1 MFAFTYSAAILSIV
15 NLGFAAFLF
24 ILYWRKNKKQHI
36 IKYLIL
42 LLVTS
47 AIWLLGNAIS
57 DITTNFNDLVL
68 WGGIALIAGNLTM
81 ASYLCIVEYFV
92 YERISKC
99 KFIIFFLPVIIMSL
113 FAFTKYNIYDAI
125 FPFNKPAISITGELY
140 WVVLSYIF
148 FTWFYSLI
156 IVIKKIKTATTI
168 QRAQINYI
176 FFGFAFQFVGAII
189 CTFILPFMGNNSYFT
204 LSPQFIIF
212 LNGAI
217 AYAILKHRL
226 IDVKIIIQKS
236 LVYSLIIIV
245 VVGIYLLIISLITSL
260 ITLTGI
266 KYHFIASLFAALFG
280 AIGVPPLKKYLK
292 RKTDKIFFKDR
303 VPYADAVHALSS
315 AMNLSLDLH
324 DLLKRTA
331 ETLCTIFKPNEIKIF
346 LNRENILLHK
356 KNSHNSRIT
365 ILSDAEFEILPADD
379 DSMLVNAEYDS
390 ITLAQVF
397 IGEKLSGD
405 IYLPEDRQILQT
417 FSGQF
422 AMALQKTFYY
432 EKMKKHAEKLEN
444 LLSNKK

>member
-1 MFAFTYSAAILSIV
+1 MFVFTYSAAILSIV

-24 ILYWRKNKKQHI
+24 VLYWRKNKKQHI
-36 IKYLIL
+36 VKYLIL
-42 LLVTS
+42 LLVAS
-47 AIWLLGNAIS
+47 AIWLLSNAIA
-57 DITTNFNDLVL
+57 DITATFNDLVL

-81 ASYLCIVEYFV
+81 ASYLCIVEFFV

-99 KFIIFFLPVIIMSL
+99 KLIIFFLPVIVMGL

-156 IVIKKIKTATTI
+156 IVIKKRKTATTI
-168 QRAQINYI
+168 QKAQINYI

-189 CTFILPFMGNNSYFT
+189 CTFILPFMGNNNYFT
-204 LSPQFIIF
+204 FSPQFIIF

-226 IDVKIIIQKS
+226 VDVKIIIQKS
-236 LVYSLIIIV
+236 V
-245 VVGIYLLIISLITSL
+245 IYLFLIATVIGAYLL
-260 ITLTGI
+260 AVCLL
-266 KYHFIASLFAALFG
+266 SLFASHYNSAYQPFAILLATLLG
-280 AIGVPPLKKYLK
+280 IIGVPYLKKYFK

-303 VPYADAVHALSS
+303 VPYTDAVHAISS
-315 AMNLSLDLH
+315 AMNLSLDLN

-346 LNRENILLHK
+346 LYRENILLHK

-365 ILSDAEFEILPADD
+365 ILNDAEFEILPTDD

-390 ITLAQVF
+390 NTLAQVF

-422 AMALQKTFYY
+422 AMALQKTFYF
-432 EKMKKHAEKLEN
+432 EKMKKHAEKLEK